1 MAKGHAQFK
10 ELKKTK
16 KFNGKIYKLHSET
29 GYIKSAKEKASNLR
43 KRGYR
48 VSIVYP
54 KTNYGRIYRLYIRKK

>member
-1 MAKGHAQFK
+1 MANFN

-16 KFNGKIYKLHSET
+16 KFNGKIYKLHSENNYLKT
-29 GYIKSAKEKASNLR
+29 AKENASNLR

-54 KTNYGRIYRLYIRKK
+54 KTNYGRVYRLYVRKK